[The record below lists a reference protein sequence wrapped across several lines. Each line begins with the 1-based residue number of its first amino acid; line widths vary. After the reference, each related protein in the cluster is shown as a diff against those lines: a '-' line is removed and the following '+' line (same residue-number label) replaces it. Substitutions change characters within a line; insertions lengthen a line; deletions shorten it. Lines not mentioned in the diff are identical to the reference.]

1 MLNNLI
7 HYKRIKKNIPL
18 ETTSK
23 INLGSLRNNIKSMI
37 NNPNEKLIIRQ
48 SMWDPVLRVY
58 YDYKKQNN
66 FEVFE
71 NLILDHLQI
80 KS

>member
-1 MLNNLI
+1 
-7 HYKRIKKNIPL
+7 
-18 ETTSK
+18 
-23 INLGSLRNNIKSMI
+23 MI
-37 NNPNEKLIIRQ
+37 NNQNEKLIIRQ

-71 NLILDHLQI
+71 NLILDRLQI
-80 KS
+80 NSE